1 MKGTV
6 QIFKAL
12 SEEIRLR
19 IMALLFYGE
28 LCVCDLMEVL
38 EMPQSTISRHLAYLR
53 NAGLVHGER
62 RGKWMYYRLAP
73 SAGKSAN
80 ALLNVLAENLPG
92 LPVINRDHR
101 RLVTYLTR
109 KNGASCT
116 DK

>member
-1 MKGTV
+1 MKETV

-19 IMALLFYGE
+19 ILALLFHGE

-53 NAGLVHGER
+53 NAGLVSGER
-62 RGKWMYYRLAP
+62 RGKWMYYRLA
-73 SAGKSAN
+73 SETGRTARVQ
-80 ALLNVLAENLPG
+80 LELLAENLPQ
-92 LPVINRDHR
+92 LSVINQDRR
-101 RLVTYLTR
+101 RLVTYLAG
-109 KNGASCT
+109 KDEASCT